1 MSNCA
6 NIATFSRLSDVD
18 RELNNINTESSCAK
32 ERQELHIKL
41 LESKILGL
49 RAQLSLDL
57 NIRTRLEE
65 QKGQIQTLE
74 KENQGLK
81 ASQDTPTKG
90 IQSLMK
96 SVTLKDKP
104 IKEQLEAYRT
114 KVQELESQIRYC

>member
-1 MSNCA
+1 M
-6 NIATFSRLSDVD
+6 
-18 RELNNINTESSCAK
+18 NNINAESSCAK

-90 IQSLMK
+90 IQCLMK

-114 KVQELESQIRYC
+114 KVQELESQIRYS

>member
-18 RELNNINTESSCAK
+18 RELNNINTESSCEK

-96 SVTLKDKP
+96 SVTLKDNP